1 MGEEEEPRINFVWAP
16 HWGAIP
22 WILPVRGFWLRG
34 PRAQQRCWAKG
45 APGGALQRGHWA
57 GVQGGQAS
65 GHCWWPPASPGGQDR
80 CSGERFGGI
89 RSSSGCWLGRPLPAP
104 QQLLQL
110 LSLGPPQVGQ
120 GTASLESRQ
129 ESLQA
134 LLPQQQ
140 LLHVLLGWEE
150 GTVWEEHDQD
160 CGLPLSLPPRP
171 ESL

>member
-22 WILPVRGFWLRG
+22 WILPVRGLWLRG

-65 GHCWWPPASPGGQDR
+65 GHCRWPPASPSGQDS
-80 CSGERFGGI
+80 CSRERFGGI
-89 RSSSGCWLGRPLPAP
+89 SSSSGCWLGRPLPAP

-120 GTASLESRQ
+120 GTASLESGQ

-140 LLHVLLGWEE
+140 LLHVLLGREE

-160 CGLPLSLPPRP
+160 CGLALYPSPSP
-171 ESL
+171 